1 MKKFLLL
8 CLAVFILSGCGDDS
22 QKKTGSAGEN
32 PAASEN
38 QMAKNSAQDK
48 NGERIGGESG
58 EEVAFMPFKTGERFT
73 LKSVV
78 GGEVTIERTEKGFKL
93 ADSDK
98 ILMFDIFG
106 TYCQPCRIEAPH
118 LMDFQ
123 LKNSADFLMVGLIYF
138 EDITDAQVIEN
149 FTKKFNAYYFISN
162 SKQNERIVGQI
173 LSDIGYRHALSIPFK
188 VVLKDGKY
196 QRLTDINE
204 GDERG
209 KPYYLG
215 MVDTD
220 VIKSDIARIK
230 NGN

>member
-1 MKKFLLL
+1 MKKFLSL
-8 CLAVFILSGCGDDS
+8 CLAAFILGGCGDDAKS
-22 QKKTGSAGEN
+22 ESGANSKS
-32 PAASEN
+32 AASQSQNADERGKGN
-38 QMAKNSAQDK
+38 
-48 NGERIGGESG
+48 RIGGEDSAS
-58 EEVAFMPFKTGERFT
+58 VPFTPFKTGERLT

-149 FTKKFNAYYFISN
+149 FTKKFNAYYFIAN

-173 LSDIGYRHALSIPFK
+173 LSDIDYRHALSIPFK
-188 VVLKDGKY
+188 VMFKDGKY

-215 MVDTD
+215 MVSAD
-220 VIKSDIARIK
+220 VIKSDFARIK
-230 NGN
+230 NGQ

>member
-1 MKKFLLL
+1 
-8 CLAVFILSGCGDDS
+8 
-22 QKKTGSAGEN
+22 
-32 PAASEN
+32 
-38 QMAKNSAQDK
+38 
-48 NGERIGGESG
+48 
-58 EEVAFMPFKTGERFT
+58 
-73 LKSVV
+73 
-78 GGEVTIERTEKGFKL
+78 
-93 ADSDK
+93 
-98 ILMFDIFG
+98 
-106 TYCQPCRIEAPH
+106 
-118 LMDFQ
+118 
-123 LKNSADFLMVGLIYF
+123 MVGLIYF

-149 FTKKFNAYYFISN
+149 FTKKFNAYYFIAN

-173 LSDIGYRHALSIPFK
+173 LSDIDYRHALSIPFK

-230 NGN
+230 DGN